1 MRPGETI
8 LEAGLRA
15 GFWLPFAC
23 RNGNCE
29 RCAGTLL
36 AGTVRLRQG
45 GTVEAG
51 GDGADTVLYCA
62 AHPLSNCEIDV
73 TGTTAPGR
81 LPERELACQISAIEP
96 LNHDVSRVWLRLP
109 AGTTLRWH
117 AGQYLMLRLAQGDC
131 PFSIAN
137 ACLNETRELE
147 LHVRHN
153 SENPASLEVMEELRN
168 NAVVTILGPGG
179 ERFIGEELPGQPV
192 WFVCGSTGFAP
203 AKAMI
208 EALLA
213 RGFDREIRLYWGART
228 SDDLYLSA
236 LPEQWA
242 SDGRVTY
249 HPVLSEDSGGATRT
263 GLVHQAAIEDLHEPE
278 APLFHVGGSPAM
290 AWAVFDA
297 LCAAGVPGERI
308 HSDVFDY
315 APRE

>member
-1 MRPGETI
+1 M
-8 LEAGLRA
+8 
-15 GFWLPFAC
+15 
-23 RNGNCE
+23 
-29 RCAGTLL
+29 
-36 AGTVRLRQG
+36 
-45 GTVEAG
+45 
-51 GDGADTVLYCA
+51 LYCA
-62 AHPLSNCEIDV
+62 ARPLSNCEIDV

-81 LPERELACQISAIEP
+81 FPERELACQISAIEP

-109 AGTTLRWH
+109 AGTTLGWH

-137 ACLNETRELE
+137 ACLDENRELE

-153 SENPASLEVMEELRN
+153 NENPASLEVMEELRN
-168 NAVVTILGPGG
+168 NAVVTIRGPGG
-179 ERFIGEELPGQPV
+179 ERFIGEELPQRPV

-208 EALLA
+208 ETLLA
-213 RGFDREIRLYWGART
+213 RGFDRDIRLYWGART
-228 SDDLYLSA
+228 GEDLYLSA
-236 LPEQWA
+236 LAERWA
-242 SDGRVTY
+242 ATGRVDY
-249 HPVLSEDSGGATRT
+249 HPVLSESNEASTRT
-263 GLVHQAAIEDLHEPE
+263 GLVHQAVIEDLDEPE

-297 LCAAGVPGERI
+297 LRAAGVPGEQI